1 MAVKRY
7 CALFAL
13 FLACWAVAV
22 APATAADTLRLNT
35 DIFPPYQ
42 VSEGETLSGT
52 SVDALECI
60 FKTLRQPYS
69 VRVMPWQRAIHEVGQ
84 GRADGFFSA
93 ANMQRANRFAALS
106 APLALEKWYWYSNR
120 PDTAELAAVGGDSKL
135 RIGAVRGSNQL
146 AWLLENGYAVEQQV
160 SSTEQL
166 FKLLDMGRID
176 TFLADQRT
184 LRTVL
189 TKLPPAMR
197 PEYERFQQY
206 STLGVY
212 FSKAFLDNN
221 RGFLQRFN
229 QQIFFCL
236 PEIHTLSGD
245 EHKQLAALHEQLF
258 SSWSERKE
266 IVSAV
271 SAQNALHQNLNIPEI
286 MQLDRQWRDELK
298 KPDAPLINSVAGNS
312 LSEWLSDQQQKH
324 NNLIT
329 EIIVTD
335 QLGLNVGLS
344 EITTDYW
351 QGDEA
356 KFSEAF
362 FNRTDAAY
370 QGRLEYDQS
379 AQGYQVHISSQ
390 IRDPASNEVIGVLII
405 GLDIQ
410 RVLQAN
416 GLTGVN

>member
-1 MAVKRY
+1 MTRKRY
-7 CALFAL
+7 CALFGL
-13 FLACWAVAV
+13 LLACWAGAV
-22 APATAADTLRLNT
+22 APLAANTLHLNT

-42 VSEGETLSGT
+42 VREGETLSGT
-52 SVDALECI
+52 SVVALECI

-93 ANMQRANRFAALS
+93 TNMQRANRFAALS

-120 PDTAELAAVGGDSKL
+120 PTTAEGADSEL

-166 FKLLDMGRID
+166 FKLLDLGRID

-184 LRTVL
+184 LRTEL
-189 TKLPPAMR
+189 TKLPPALR

-212 FSKAFLDNN
+212 FSKAFLDSQSD
-221 RGFLQRFN
+221 FLERFN
-229 QQIFFCL
+229 QQIYFCL
-236 PEIHTLSGD
+236 PEIHMLSDD
-245 EHKQLAALHEQLF
+245 EHKHLAAVHEQLF
-258 SSWSERKE
+258 NSWPERDE
-266 IVSAV
+266 LVSAV
-271 SAQNALHQNLNIPEI
+271 QAQNALHQNLNIPDI

-298 KPDAPLINSVAGNS
+298 KPDAPLINSVAGNP
-312 LSEWLSDQQQKH
+312 LSEWLSDQQQKN

-362 FNRTDAAY
+362 FNRTDEAY

-390 IRDPASNEVIGVLII
+390 IRDPASNEIIGVLII

-410 RVLQAN
+410 RVLRAN

>member
-1 MAVKRY
+1 MAGKRY
-7 CALFAL
+7 CALFGL
-13 FLACWAVAV
+13 FLACWAG
-22 APATAADTLRLNT
+22 TITSLAADTLRLNT

-42 VSEGETLSGT
+42 IREGETLSGT
-52 SVDALECI
+52 SVVARECI
-60 FKTLRQPYS
+60 FKSLSQPYS

-84 GRADGFFSA
+84 GKADGFFSA
-93 ANMQRANRFAALS
+93 TNMQRANRFAALS

-120 PDTAELAAVGGDSKL
+120 PTTAEGPDTEL

-146 AWLLENGYAVEQQV
+146 AWLLEHGYAVEQQV

-166 FKLLDMGRID
+166 FKLLDLGRID

-184 LRTVL
+184 LRTEL
-189 TKLPPAMR
+189 TKLPPELR

-212 FSKAFLDNN
+212 FSKAFLDSQSD
-221 RGFLQRFN
+221 FLQRFN

-236 PEIHTLSGD
+236 PEIHVLSED
-245 EHKQLAALHEQLF
+245 EHKQMAAVHEQLF
-258 SSWSERKE
+258 KSWPERDE

-271 SAQNALHQNLNIPEI
+271 KAQNALHQNLNIPDI
-286 MQLDRQWRDELK
+286 MRLDRQWRNELK

-312 LSEWLSDQQQKH
+312 LSEWLSEQQQKSD
-324 NNLIT
+324 NLIT
-329 EIIVTD
+329 EIIITD
-335 QLGLNVGLS
+335 QLGLNVGIS

-351 QGDEA
+351 QADEA

-362 FNRTDAAY
+362 FNRSDAAY

-379 AQGYQVHISSQ
+379 AQAYQVHISSQ
-390 IRDPASNEVIGVLII
+390 IRDPASDEVIGVLIV

-416 GLTGVN
+416 EPSGAN